1 MDNTGLANEPPGKF
15 TEMPEKVLKKFEKS
29 LMPGESVEFQLRAH
43 EIRTPNGATMV
54 EIGHPWLVVTNQ
66 RLLMVAPGLTSFNVR
81 SFKFDQ
87 INSIDFR
94 QGLMEDLLVI
104 NGIGVNEMWVFW
116 KKLREISS
124 KGAQILQS
132 RTSSASAA
140 KTSVSTAADP
150 LTELKL
156 RLARGEITL
165 DEFNKLKDVM

>member
-1 MDNTGLANEPPGKF
+1 MDSSNPANEPASKF
-15 TEMPEKVLKKFEKS
+15 TEMPERVLKKFEKS

-43 EIRTPNGATMV
+43 EIRAPNGTVMA

-66 RLLMVAPGLTSFNVR
+66 RLLMVAPGLTSFQVR

-94 QGLMEDLLVI
+94 QGMIEDLIVI
-104 NGIGVNEMWVFW
+104 NGIGVNEIWAFW
-116 KKLREISS
+116 KKLRDISG
-124 KGAQILQS
+124 KGAQIIQS
-132 RTSSASAA
+132 RSAAAA
-140 KTSVSTAADP
+140 KTTVSASAADP